1 MKKQLWSAAACAMM
15 ILAGCS
21 SASNGSS
28 TASNASADSDTFTVG
43 MECNYAPFNWQ
54 QVEGSDTAV
63 ELGGGAGYCDG
74 YDVMISQDIAEN
86 LGKKLVVKKIPFNWQ
101 QVEGSD
107 TAVELGGGAGYC
119 DGYDVMISQD
129 IAENLGKKLVV
140 KKINWD
146 GLQPA
151 LDSGEID
158 AIVAGMTANEEREEG
173 IDFTTPYFSS
183 EMVLIVPKGSE
194 LESFT
199 DIQQFSGHKVIEERE
214 EGIDFT
220 TPYFSSEMVLI
231 VPKGSE
237 LESFTDIQQFS
248 GHKVIGQKNTN
259 YDTVIDQIEGVNH
272 VVPKSAYPELVLAL
286 QTGEAEAITA
296 ELPVAKGIC
305 EANPD
310 LTYITFEEGKG
321 FDIDTAV
328 SIGLKNN
335 SRDSEEFNA
344 VQEALDK
351 ITQETREEYMQNAV
365 NNAPTN
371 E

>member
-86 LGKKLVVKKIPFNWQ
+86 LGKKLVVKKI
-101 QVEGSD
+101 
-107 TAVELGGGAGYC
+107 
-119 DGYDVMISQD
+119 
-129 IAENLGKKLVV
+129 
-140 KKINWD
+140 NWD

-158 AIVAGMTANEEREEG
+158 AIVAGMTAN
-173 IDFTTPYFSS
+173 
-183 EMVLIVPKGSE
+183 
-194 LESFT
+194 
-199 DIQQFSGHKVIEERE
+199 EERE

-344 VQEALDK
+344 VQESLDK

>member
-86 LGKKLVVKKIPFNWQ
+86 LGKKLVVKKI
-101 QVEGSD
+101 
-107 TAVELGGGAGYC
+107 
-119 DGYDVMISQD
+119 
-129 IAENLGKKLVV
+129 
-140 KKINWD
+140 NWD

-158 AIVAGMTANEEREEG
+158 AIVAGMTAN
-173 IDFTTPYFSS
+173 
-183 EMVLIVPKGSE
+183 
-194 LESFT
+194 
-199 DIQQFSGHKVIEERE
+199 EERE

-351 ITQETREEYMQNAV
+351 ITQDAV